1 MDPIVIILSV
11 VTVVLALT
19 TISKDIT
26 IQRLNKQYNEE
37 RKDLLNRIMARDITE
52 YKNVNN
58 VSLPK
63 GNNPLKDKVNNDFR
77 GLYEE

>member
-1 MDPIVIILSV
+1 MDYIIIVISCI
-11 VTVVLALT
+11 A
-19 TISKDIT
+19 TISVISNIYKDFT
-26 IQRLNKQYNEE
+26 IQRLNKQHSEE

-63 GNNPLKDKVNNDFR
+63 GNNPMKDKVNNDFR